1 MERVSQ
7 SLASPN
13 VGKSD
18 SALFR
23 HSAVLCLKRDCSA
36 SAGGIGDLIGDLG
49 VVLAA
54 GQRLSCE
61 EGPACHAELVTV
73 CTEVAA
79 AVELHHLPGQA
90 AQPPASLG
98 DTSWTSWEGPT
109 YHMISYSYD
118 MPHCHRLY
126 FCILP

>member
-1 MERVSQ
+1 M
-7 SLASPN
+7 
-13 VGKSD
+13 
-18 SALFR
+18 
-23 HSAVLCLKRDCSA
+23 DCSA
-36 SAGGIGDLIGDLG
+36 FDGGIGDPG

-90 AQPPASLG
+90 AQPPASMD
-98 DTSWTSWEGPT
+98 DTSWTAGPPVLCYSWKNLDSAPEYKGDKNSQTQIFSLIPRRIPLRPQT
-109 YHMISYSYD
+109 
-118 MPHCHRLY
+118 
-126 FCILP
+126 CIY

>member
-49 VVLAA
+49 VVLA
-54 GQRLSCE
+54 
-61 EGPACHAELVTV
+61 
-73 CTEVAA
+73 
-79 AVELHHLPGQA
+79 LHCA
-90 AQPPASLG
+90 
-98 DTSWTSWEGPT
+98 
-109 YHMISYSYD
+109 
-118 MPHCHRLY
+118 
-126 FCILP
+126 